1 MKRQEFDSNDFVK
14 RLYSSMADIKDN
26 VNKCHIKFSMYQL
39 DMVQRANIL
48 KRFLFKEI
56 RYVDFKHRS
65 VRQKIETS
73 RHVAGIQRYETF
85 MKTQQTALYYSSCPV
100 KQLAFPIYISHT
112 IQAGSLQVSY
122 LTRGLLLSQ

>member
-26 VNKCHIKFSMYQL
+26 VNKCHTKFSMYQL

-85 MKTQQTALYYSSCPV
+85 MKTQQTALHYSSCPV